1 MKRKREV
8 TCVYFSPG
16 PVLVFLSIFISTI
29 NGGEIKVNSGVKYD
43 SGDKGVTVSAGGS
56 LSVNLNSKD
65 VNMDMSS
72 VLQICDFKDRIR
84 IDIVQNRKVSL
95 FYDNLYQKPLKCV
108 YYYLLKDTFL
118 ISQPKHKLWTLNE
131 NPKLMLEP
139 MDKRIFTILD
149 LFNSYA

>member
-8 TCVYFSPG
+8 TCVYLSPG

-65 VNMDMSS
+65 VNMDMSW
-72 VLQICDFKDRIR
+72 VLQTCDFKDRIR
-84 IDIVQNRKVSL
+84 IDIVQNKRVSL
-95 FYDNLYQKPLKCV
+95 FYDNLES
-108 YYYLLKDTFL
+108 
-118 ISQPKHKLWTLNE
+118 IS
-131 NPKLMLEP
+131 
-139 MDKRIFTILD
+139 
-149 LFNSYA
+149 